1 MTNSSPELSPLKTAR
16 RDKLLDVAELLFT
29 TTGFRATTIEG
40 LAEAAG
46 LSKVTVYGYFNDKDA
61 VFEAVA
67 LRLAGRLRAAV
78 MGQLNTDGPLAERVT
93 QALMV
98 KHGMIYDL
106 VRTSAFASELMAQKA
121 VVGRIFNEL
130 DADLVAKMGA
140 MLQDAQAARILFNSA
155 MGIANASASKAEMQT
170 DIARL
175 VNGHLVRNSAS
186 HSCRQPDT

>member
-1 MTNSSPELSPLKTAR
+1 MSSPAPELSPLKTAR
-16 RDKLLDVAELLFT
+16 RDKLLDVAERLFM

-40 LAEAAG
+40 LADAAG

-67 LRLAGRLRAAV
+67 LRLADRLRSAV
-78 MGQLNTDGPLAERVT
+78 LGQLNTDGSVSSRISA
-93 QALMV
+93 ALTV

-121 VVGRIFNEL
+121 VVGRIFEEL
-130 DADLVAKMGA
+130 DTDLIARMGA
-140 MLQDAQAARILFNSA
+140 LLQDTRAARIVFNSA

-170 DIARL
+170 DIAQL
-175 VNGHLVRNSAS
+175 VNGLLA
-186 HSCRQPDT
+186 

>member
-16 RDKLLDVAELLFT
+16 RDKLLDVAERLFT

-67 LRLAGRLRAAV
+67 LRLSGRLRAAV

-106 VRTSAFASELMAQKA
+106 VRTSAFASELMAQK
-121 VVGRIFNEL
+121 VVLGRIFNEL

-175 VNGHLVRNSAS
+175 VNGHLVRSSAS